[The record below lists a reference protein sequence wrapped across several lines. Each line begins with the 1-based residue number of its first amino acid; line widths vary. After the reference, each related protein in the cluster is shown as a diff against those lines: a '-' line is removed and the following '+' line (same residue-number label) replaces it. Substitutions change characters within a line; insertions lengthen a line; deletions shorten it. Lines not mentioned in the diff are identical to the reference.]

1 MTIWMARQTAEEILS
16 EAAAATPAECCG
28 LLLGEGD
35 HVIAIR
41 AAANVAADPVR
52 RFEIDPAVLIA
63 AERETRRGGQALV
76 GYYHSH
82 PEGSAE
88 PSATDLVMAPPDGRV
103 WIIAAGGLLAAF
115 RAPDRPGGTF
125 RPIVLKIGA
134 PGLAS
139 HEATGHV
146 RLTPV
151 SGATMSEATRDPADD
166 QVDLAALLCSRLC
179 HDLLSPVGAMN
190 NGLELLADE
199 TDPAMRERCIDLL
212 GESAASAANKLKFFR
227 LAFGAAGGFGPSV
240 ETSDAKSV
248 AAALVEDGRTKL
260 AWELPD
266 GPLPKT
272 AVKILLNMILIA
284 REALVRGG
292 TLFVGAESREG
303 ETEIVVQAEGP
314 RLVLDEQVRKALA
327 GDLDPAEIDSRTA
340 AAYMVRS
347 LAKKG
352 GGMVQIAGG
361 KDEPLLM
368 GALIR
373 AS

>member
-1 MTIWMARQTAEEILS
+1 MTIWMARQAAEEILAETLAS
-16 EAAAATPAECCG
+16 APAECCG

-35 HVIAIR
+35 CVTDIC
-41 AAANVAADPVR
+41 AAANVAADPLR

-63 AERETRRGGQALV
+63 AEREARLGGRALA

-82 PEGSAE
+82 PNGLVQ
-88 PSATDLVMAPPDGRV
+88 PSATDLATAPPDGRL
-103 WIIAAGGLLAAF
+103 WIIIANGALAAF

-125 RPIVLKIGA
+125 RPIALEIGA

-139 HEATGHV
+139 REATGHV
-146 RLTPV
+146 RRKPV
-151 SGATMSEATRDPADD
+151 SGAMMPEATRNSADD

-240 ETSDAKSV
+240 DTADAKAV

-272 AVKILLNMILIA
+272 AVKILLNMVLIA

-352 GGMVQIAGG
+352 GGTVQIAGG

-373 AS
+373 SA